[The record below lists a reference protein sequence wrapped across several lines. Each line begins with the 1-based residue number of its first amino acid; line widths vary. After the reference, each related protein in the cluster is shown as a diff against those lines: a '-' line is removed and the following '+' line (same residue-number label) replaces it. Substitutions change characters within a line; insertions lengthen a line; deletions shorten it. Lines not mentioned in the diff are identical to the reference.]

1 MEVKIL
7 SAKFDLEDSHCLA
20 VAKKHG
26 AYGTLA
32 TLFKMA
38 PAEVIEEVKNS
49 GLRGRGGAGFP
60 VGVKWSFLPKDVAKP
75 IYLAVNADESEPAT
89 FKDRYILAKDPH
101 LLIEGMIICC
111 YAIGAHDSYIY
122 IRGEYRSQYALLQQ
136 AIAEAYEAG
145 YLGERVAGHDF
156 RLEVTVHRGAG
167 AYVCGE
173 ETALLE
179 SIEGKKG
186 QPRSK
191 PPFPAAVGLYDCP
204 TIINNV
210 QSIAALPAIIEH
222 GAKAY
227 RAYGTEKSAGTHL
240 FGISGHVE
248 KPGIYELPLGL
259 PLLAVLE
266 NVAGGVWK
274 GRQLKGIIPGGSS
287 TPVLT
292 PAEARTV
299 TLDYES
305 MTEHQTM
312 FGSGGIV
319 VLDETV
325 NIVKLVENLIS
336 FYHHES
342 CGQCTPCREGL
353 GWMLKIIRKLID
365 GAGSAGD
372 IELLLELCDNIEL
385 KTVCVLSAACTMP
398 VRSYLEKFRSEFES
412 CINRSNVAPGPLPAA
427 EGEQCQKP

>member
-7 SAKFDLEDSHCLA
+7 SAKFDIEDAYKLEI
-20 VAKKHG
+20 AKQHG
-26 AYGTLA
+26 AYA
-32 TLFKMA
+32 TIDKLFAMS
-38 PAEVIEEVKNS
+38 PEDVIDEVKRS

-60 VGVKWSFLPKDVAKP
+60 AGVKWGFLPKDTGKP
-75 IYLAVNADESEPAT
+75 VYLTVNSDESEPAT
-89 FKDRYILAKDPH
+89 FKDRYILVKDPH
-101 LLIEGMIICC
+101 MMIEGIIICS
-111 YAIGAHDSYIY
+111 YAIGCHDAYIY
-122 IRGEYRSQYALLQQ
+122 IRGEYTSQVKALQ
-136 AIAEAYEAG
+136 AAIDEAYEAG
-145 YLGERVAGHDF
+145 YLGDTVAGYDYK
-156 RLEVTVHRGAG
+156 LNVTVHRGAG
-167 AYVCGE
+167 AYICGE

-191 PPFPAAVGLYDCP
+191 PPFPAVAGLYGCP

-210 QSIAALPAIIEH
+210 QSIASLPFILEH
-222 GAKAY
+222 GAEAY
-227 RAYGTEKSAGTHL
+227 QAYGTEKSTGTHL

-248 KPGIYELPLGL
+248 KPGMYELPLGL
-259 PLLAVLE
+259 PLLEVLE
-266 NVAGGVWK
+266 KVAGGVWK
-274 GRQLKGIIPGGSS
+274 GRELKGVIPGGSS

-292 PAEARTV
+292 PEEAKTV

-305 MTEHQTM
+305 MAEHKTM

-325 NIVKLVENLIS
+325 DIVKLVENLIY

-353 GWMLKIIRKLID
+353 GWMLKIMNKIIRGDGEMSDID
-365 GAGSAGD
+365 
-372 IELLLELCDNIEL
+372 LLLELCDNIEM

-398 VRSYLEKFRSEFES
+398 IRSYLNKFRDEF
-412 CINRSNVAPGPLPAA
+412 VAYVEDNSSPLEANQ
-427 EGEQCQKP
+427 E

>member
-7 SAKFDLEDSHCLA
+7 SARFDTKDAHKLK

-26 AYGTLA
+26 AYA
-32 TLFKMA
+32 TLDKLFAMQ
-38 PAEVIEEVKNS
+38 PEEVTEVVKAS

-60 VGVKWSFLPKDVAKP
+60 AGVKWSFLPKNTGKP
-75 IYLAVNADESEPAT
+75 VYLTVNSDESEPAT
-89 FKDRYILAKDPH
+89 FKDRYILVKDPH
-101 LLIEGMIICC
+101 MMIEGIIICS
-111 YAIGAHDSYIY
+111 YAIGCHDSYIY
-122 IRGEYRSQYALLQQ
+122 IRGEYTTQVKALQ
-136 AIAEAYEAG
+136 AAIDEAYAAG
-145 YLGERVAGHDF
+145 YLGDKVAGHDF
-156 RLEVTVHRGAG
+156 KLDVTVHRGAG

-191 PPFPAAVGLYDCP
+191 PPFPAIAGLYGCP

-210 QSIAALPAIIEH
+210 QTIASLPFIITN
-222 GAKAY
+222 GADAY
-227 RAYGTEKSAGTHL
+227 KAYGTEKSPGTHL

-248 KPGIYELPLGL
+248 KPGMYELPLGL
-259 PLLAVLE
+259 PLLEVIDT
-266 NVAGGVWK
+266 VAGGVWK
-274 GRQLKGIIPGGSS
+274 GRKLKGVIPGGSS
-287 TPVLT
+287 TPVLL
-292 PAEARTV
+292 PEEAKTV

-305 MTEHQTM
+305 MAAHKTM

-325 NIVKLVENLIS
+325 DMVKLVKNLID

-353 GWMLKIIRKLID
+353 GWMLKIIKKILAGNGTIDDVKL
-365 GAGSAGD
+365 
-372 IELLLELCDNIEL
+372 LRELCDNIEM

-398 VRSYLEKFRSEFES
+398 VRSYLDKFKHEFEAY
-412 CINRSNVAPGPLPAA
+412 VAANDAVAA
-427 EGEQCQKP
+427 DAKEE

>member
-7 SAKFDLEDSHCLA
+7 SAKFDIEDAHRLEI
-20 VAKKHG
+20 AKQHG
-26 AYGTLA
+26 AYA
-32 TLFKMA
+32 TIDKLFAMK
-38 PAEVIEEVKNS
+38 PEEVIEEVKRS

-60 VGVKWSFLPKDVAKP
+60 AGVKWGFLPKNTGKP
-75 IYLAVNADESEPAT
+75 VYLTVNSDESEPAT
-89 FKDRYILAKDPH
+89 FKDRYILVKDPH
-101 LLIEGMIICC
+101 MMIEGIIICS
-111 YAIGAHDSYIY
+111 YAIGSHDTYIY
-122 IRGEYRSQYALLQQ
+122 IRGEYTTQVKILQA
-136 AIAEAYEAG
+136 AIDEAYEAG
-145 YLGERVAGHDF
+145 YLGDTVAGNDF
-156 RLEVTVHRGAG
+156 KLNVTVHRGAG

-191 PPFPAAVGLYDCP
+191 PPFPAVAGLYGCP

-210 QSIAALPAIIEH
+210 QSIASLPFIMEN
-222 GAKAY
+222 GADAY
-227 RAYGTEKSAGTHL
+227 KVHGTEKSPGTHL

-248 KPGIYELPLGL
+248 KPGMYELPLGL
-259 PLLAVLE
+259 PLLEVVE
-266 NVAGGVWK
+266 KVAGGVWK
-274 GRQLKGIIPGGSS
+274 GRELKGIIPGGSS

-292 PAEARTV
+292 PEEAKTT

-305 MTEHQTM
+305 MAEHKTM

-325 NIVKLVENLIS
+325 DIVKLVENLIS

-353 GWMLKIIRKLID
+353 GWMLKIMKKIIRGEGAMSDID
-365 GAGSAGD
+365 
-372 IELLLELCDNIEL
+372 LLLELCDNIEM

-398 VRSYLEKFRSEFES
+398 VRSYLNKFKHEFTAYIAEDTS
-412 CINRSNVAPGPLPAA
+412 PLEAK
-427 EGEQCQKP
+427 QN

>member
-7 SAKFDLEDSHCLA
+7 SAKFDIENVHQIE
-20 VAKKHG
+20 VAKSHG
-26 AYGTLA
+26 AYQTLDK
-32 TLFKMA
+32 LFSMA
-38 PAEVIEEVKNS
+38 PEDVISEVKDS

-60 VGVKWSFLPKDVAKP
+60 AGVKWGFLPKNLDKP
-75 IYLAVNADESEPAT
+75 IYLAVNSDESEPAT
-89 FKDRYILAKDPH
+89 FKDRYILVKDPH
-101 LLIEGMIICC
+101 LLIEGIIICC
-111 YAIGAHDSYIY
+111 YAIDCHDAYIY
-122 IRGEYRSQYALLQQ
+122 IRGEYTSQVKALQR
-136 AIAEAYEAG
+136 AIDEAYEAG
-145 YLGERVAGHDF
+145 YLGETVDGHDF
-156 RLEVTVHRGAG
+156 RLDVTVHRGAG

-191 PPFPAAVGLYDCP
+191 PPFPAVVGLYDCP

-210 QSIAALPAIIEH
+210 QTIASLPFIIQE
-222 GAKAY
+222 GADAYKAH
-227 RAYGTEKSAGTHL
+227 GTEKSIGTHL

-248 KPGIYELPLGL
+248 NPGMYELPLGL
-259 PLLAVLE
+259 PLMEVLE
-266 NVAGGVWK
+266 KVAGGVWK
-274 GRQLKGIIPGGSS
+274 GRQLKGVIPGGSS

-292 PAEARTV
+292 AEEAKTV
-299 TLDYES
+299 NLDYES
-305 MTEHQTM
+305 MAEHKTM

-325 NIVKLVENLIS
+325 DMVKLVENLIY

-353 GWMLKIIRKLID
+353 GWMLKIVKKIIAGEGTMADID
-365 GAGSAGD
+365 
-372 IELLLELCDNIEL
+372 LLVELCDNIEM

-398 VRSYLEKFRSEFES
+398 VRSYLNKFRDEFEAY
-412 CINRSNVAPGPLPAA
+412 VTDAA
-427 EGEQCQKP
+427 S

>member
-7 SAKFDLEDSHCLA
+7 SAKFDIKDAHKIE

-26 AYGTLA
+26 AYSNLEK
-32 TLFKMA
+32 LFSMQ
-38 PAEVIEEVKNS
+38 PEEVTEVVKNS

-60 VGVKWSFLPKDVAKP
+60 AGVKWSFLPKDTGKP
-75 IYLAVNADESEPAT
+75 VYLAVNSDESEPAT
-89 FKDRYILAKDPH
+89 FKDRYILVRDPH
-101 LLIEGMIICC
+101 MMIEGIIICC
-111 YAIGAHDSYIY
+111 YAIGCHDAYIY
-122 IRGEYRSQYALLQQ
+122 IRGEYTTQVKVLQQ
-136 AIAEAYEAG
+136 AIDEAYEAG
-145 YLGERVAGHDF
+145 YLGEKVAGHDF
-156 RLEVTVHRGAG
+156 RLDVTVHRGAG

-179 SIEGKKG
+179 SVEGKKG

-191 PPFPAAVGLYDCP
+191 PPFPAVVGLYESP

-210 QSIAALPAIIEH
+210 QSIASLPFILEN
-222 GAKAY
+222 GADAY
-227 RAYGTEKSAGTHL
+227 KEYGTEKSSGTHL

-248 KPGIYELPLGL
+248 KPGMYELPLGL
-259 PLLAVLE
+259 PILEVLDK
-266 NVAGGVWK
+266 VAGGVWK
-274 GRQLKGIIPGGSS
+274 GRKMKGIIPGGSS

-292 PAEARTV
+292 PEEAKTV

-305 MTEHQTM
+305 MAAHGTM

-325 NIVKLVENLIS
+325 DIVQLVKNLID

-353 GWMLKIIRKLID
+353 GWMLKIVKKIL
-365 GAGSAGD
+365 AGD
-372 IELLLELCDNIEL
+372 GSMADIDLLVELCDNIEM

-398 VRSYLEKFRSEFES
+398 VRSYLNKFRQEFEAYVNDS
-412 CINRSNVAPGPLPAA
+412 KQAT
-427 EGEQCQKP
+427 

>member
-7 SAKFDLEDSHCLA
+7 SAKFDTKDAHKIK
-20 VAKKHG
+20 VAIKHG
-26 AYGTLA
+26 AYA
-32 TLFKMA
+32 TLDKVFAMK
-38 PAEVIEEVKNS
+38 PEEVTDVVKNS

-60 VGVKWSFLPKDVAKP
+60 AGVKWSFLPKNTGKP
-75 IYLAVNADESEPAT
+75 VYLTVNSDESEPAT
-89 FKDRYILAKDPH
+89 FKDRYILVKDPH
-101 LLIEGMIICC
+101 MMIEGIIICS
-111 YAIGAHDSYIY
+111 YAIGCHDAYIY
-122 IRGEYRSQYALLQQ
+122 IRGEYTTQVKALQ
-136 AIAEAYEAG
+136 AAIDEAYDAG
-145 YLGERVAGHDF
+145 YLGDSVAGHDF
-156 RLEVTVHRGAG
+156 KLNVTVHRGAG

-191 PPFPAAVGLYDCP
+191 PPFPAVAGLYGCP

-210 QSIAALPAIIEH
+210 QTIASLPFIIEN
-222 GAKAY
+222 GADAYKAH
-227 RAYGTEKSAGTHL
+227 GTEKSPGTHL

-248 KPGIYELPLGL
+248 KPGMYELPLGL
-259 PLLAVLE
+259 PLLEVIDK
-266 NVAGGVWK
+266 VAGGVWK
-274 GRQLKGIIPGGSS
+274 GRKLKGVIPGGSS
-287 TPVLT
+287 TPVLL
-292 PAEARTV
+292 PEEAKTV

-305 MTEHQTM
+305 MAAHKTM

-325 NIVKLVENLIS
+325 DMVKLVKNLID

-353 GWMLKIIRKLID
+353 GWMLKIIKKIL
-365 GAGSAGD
+365 AGD
-372 IELLLELCDNIEL
+372 GTMTDVNLLRELCDNIEM

-398 VRSYLEKFRSEFES
+398 VRSYLDKFRHEFEAY
-412 CINRSNVAPGPLPAA
+412 VATNDSLAA
-427 EGEQCQKP
+427 EAK

>member
-7 SAKFDLEDSHCLA
+7 SAKFDIKNANKLKT
-20 VAKKHG
+20 AKKHG
-26 AYGTLA
+26 AYQTLDK
-32 TLFKMA
+32 LFSME

-60 VGVKWSFLPKDVAKP
+60 AGVKWGFLAKDTGKP
-75 IYLAVNADESEPAT
+75 VYLTVNSDESEPAT
-89 FKDRYILAKDPH
+89 FKDRYILVKDPH
-101 LLIEGMIICC
+101 MMIEGIIICC
-111 YAIGAHDSYIY
+111 YAIGSHDTYIY
-122 IRGEYRSQYALLQQ
+122 IRGEYTTQIKILQA
-136 AIAEAYEAG
+136 AIDEAYKAG
-145 YLGERVAGHDF
+145 YLGETVAGHDY
-156 RLEVTVHRGAG
+156 RIDVTVHRGAG
-167 AYVCGE
+167 AYICGE

-191 PPFPAAVGLYDCP
+191 PPFPAVAGLYGCP

-210 QSIAALPAIIEH
+210 QSIASLPFIIQE
-222 GAKAY
+222 GADAY
-227 RAYGTEKSAGTHL
+227 KAYGTEKSPGTHL

-248 KPGIYELPLGL
+248 KPGMYELPLGL
-259 PLLAVLE
+259 PLLEVIDK
-266 NVAGGVWK
+266 VAGGVWK
-274 GRQLKGIIPGGSS
+274 GRKLKAVIPGGSS
-287 TPVLT
+287 TPVLL
-292 PAEARTV
+292 PDEAATT

-305 MTEHQTM
+305 MAEHKTM

-325 NIVKLVENLIS
+325 DIVELVQNLIN

-353 GWMLKIIRKLID
+353 GWMRKIVQKILKGEGSMADID
-365 GAGSAGD
+365 
-372 IELLLELCDNIEL
+372 LLRELCDNIEM

-398 VRSYLEKFRSEFES
+398 VRSYLDKFRHEFEAYVTENEPS
-412 CINRSNVAPGPLPAA
+412 VAEAT
-427 EGEQCQKP
+427 EE

>member
-7 SAKFDLEDSHCLA
+7 SAKFDIKDAHKIE

-26 AYGTLA
+26 AYSTLDKV
-32 TLFKMA
+32 FSMQ
-38 PAEVIEEVKNS
+38 PEDVIEEVKNS

-60 VGVKWSFLPKDVAKP
+60 AGVKWGFLPKDTGKP
-75 IYLAVNADESEPAT
+75 VYLAVNSDESEPAT
-89 FKDRYILAKDPH
+89 FKDRYILVKDPH
-101 LLIEGMIICC
+101 MMIEGIIICS
-111 YAIGAHDSYIY
+111 YAIGSHETYIY
-122 IRGEYRSQYALLQQ
+122 IRGEYTSQVKALQ
-136 AIAEAYEAG
+136 AAIDEAYEAG
-145 YLGERVAGHDF
+145 YLGDNVAGHGF
-156 RLEVTVHRGAG
+156 KLEVTVHRGAG

-179 SIEGKKG
+179 SIEGRKG

-191 PPFPAAVGLYDCP
+191 PPFPAVAGLYGCP

-210 QSIAALPAIIEH
+210 QSIASLPFILEN
-222 GAKAY
+222 GADAY
-227 RAYGTEKSAGTHL
+227 KKYGTEKSSGTHL

-248 KPGIYELPLGL
+248 KPGMYELPLGL
-259 PLLAVLE
+259 PLLEVIE
-266 NVAGGVWK
+266 KVAGGVWK
-274 GRQLKGIIPGGSS
+274 GRKLKGVIPGGSS
-287 TPVLT
+287 TPVLL
-292 PAEARTV
+292 PEEAKTV

-305 MTEHQTM
+305 MAEHKTM

-325 NIVKLVENLIS
+325 DMVELVKNLID

-353 GWMLKIIRKLID
+353 GWMKKITQTILK
-365 GAGSAGD
+365 GEGSMD
-372 IELLLELCDNIEL
+372 DVNLLRELCDNIEM

-398 VRSYLEKFRSEFES
+398 VRSYLDKFRHEFEAYVKNNDS
-412 CINRSNVAPGPLPAA
+412 SAA
-427 EGEQCQKP
+427 EAK

>member
-7 SAKFDLEDSHCLA
+7 SAKFDIENGHLLE

-26 AYGTLA
+26 AYSTLDK
-32 TLFKMA
+32 LFAMEPTA
-38 PAEVIEEVKNS
+38 VTEEVKKS

-60 VGVKWSFLPKDVAKP
+60 AGVKWGFLPKNTGKP
-75 IYLAVNADESEPAT
+75 TYLAVNSDESEPAT
-89 FKDRYILAKDPH
+89 FKDRYILVRDPH
-101 LLIEGMIICC
+101 MLIEGIIICC
-111 YAIGAHDSYIY
+111 WAIGCNDVYIY
-122 IRGEYRSQYALLQQ
+122 IRGEYTSQVKVLQQ
-136 AIAEAYEAG
+136 AIDEAYAAG
-145 YLGERVAGHDF
+145 YLGNTVAGQDF
-156 RLEVTVHRGAG
+156 RVDVTVHRGAG

-191 PPFPAAVGLYDCP
+191 PPFPAVEGLYNCP

-210 QSIAALPAIIEH
+210 QTIASLPFIMTN
-222 GAKAY
+222 GAEAY
-227 RAYGTEKSAGTHL
+227 TAYGTEKSPGTHL

-248 KPGIYELPLGL
+248 KPGMYELPLGL
-259 PLLAVLE
+259 PLLEVIDK
-266 NVAGGVWK
+266 VAGGVWK
-274 GRQLKGIIPGGSS
+274 NRKLKGVIPGGSS

-292 PAEARTV
+292 AEEAKTV

-305 MTEHQTM
+305 MAAHKTM

-325 NIVKLVENLIS
+325 DCVKLVQNLVN

-353 GWMLKIIRKLID
+353 GWMKKITKQLLAGQGTIADID
-365 GAGSAGD
+365 
-372 IELLLELCDNIEL
+372 LLRELCDNIEM

-398 VRSYLEKFRSEFES
+398 VRSYLDKFRHEFEAYA
-412 CINRSNVAPGPLPAA
+412 IDNVSADAKLQGN
-427 EGEQCQKP
+427 

>member
-7 SAKFDLEDSHCLA
+7 SAKFDIPDAHKID
-20 VAKKHG
+20 VAKENG
-26 AYGTLA
+26 AYSTLDKVFA
-32 TLFKMA
+32 ME
-38 PAEVIEEVKNS
+38 PADVIEEVKNS

-60 VGVKWSFLPKDVAKP
+60 AGVKWGFLPKDTGKP
-75 IYLAVNADESEPAT
+75 VYLAVNSDESEPAT
-89 FKDRYILAKDPH
+89 FKDRYILVKDPH
-101 LLIEGMIICC
+101 MMIEGIIICC
-111 YAIGAHDSYIY
+111 YAIGCHDTYIY
-122 IRGEYRSQYALLQQ
+122 IRGEYTTQVKALQ
-136 AIAEAYEAG
+136 AAIDEAYEAG
-145 YLGERVAGHDF
+145 YLGEKVAGRDF
-156 RLEVTVHRGAG
+156 RIDVTVHRGAG

-191 PPFPAAVGLYDCP
+191 PPFPAVSGLYDCP

-210 QSIAALPAIIEH
+210 QSIASLPYIMEN
-222 GAKAY
+222 GAEAY
-227 RAYGTEKSAGTHL
+227 KQYGTERSSGTHL

-248 KPGIYELPLGL
+248 KPGMYELPLGL
-259 PLLAVLE
+259 PLLEVLDK
-266 NVAGGVWK
+266 VAGGVWK
-274 GRQLKGIIPGGSS
+274 GRKLKGVIPGGSS

-292 PAEARTV
+292 PEEAKTV

-305 MTEHQTM
+305 MAEHKTM

-325 NIVKLVENLIS
+325 DIVKLVENLIY

-353 GWMLKIIRKLID
+353 GWMLKIAKKIVRREGTMSDID
-365 GAGSAGD
+365 
-372 IELLLELCDNIEL
+372 LLVELCDNIEM

-398 VRSYLEKFRSEFES
+398 VRSYLNKFRHEFEAYVNDDAS
-412 CINRSNVAPGPLPAA
+412 SVAKAKQ
-427 EGEQCQKP
+427 E

>member
-1 MEVKIL
+1 MQVKIL
-7 SAKFDLEDSHCLA
+7 SARFHLKNSHTLK

-26 AYGTLA
+26 AYKTLDRLFA
-32 TLFKMA
+32 TK
-38 PAEVIEEVKNS
+38 PEDVIDEVKRS

-60 VGVKWSFLPKDVAKP
+60 AGVKWGFLPKNTGKP
-75 IYLAVNADESEPAT
+75 IYLAVNSDESEPAT
-89 FKDRYILAKDPH
+89 FKDRYILVKDPH
-101 LLIEGMIICC
+101 LLIEGIIICA
-111 YAIGAHDSYIY
+111 YAIDCHETYIY
-122 IRGEYRSQYALLQQ
+122 IRGEYTTQVKVLQE
-136 AIAEAYEAG
+136 AIDEAYAAG
-145 YLGERVAGHDF
+145 YLGDQVAGRDYKLH
-156 RLEVTVHRGAG
+156 VTVHRGAG

-191 PPFPAAVGLYDCP
+191 PPFPAVSGLYGCP

-210 QSIAALPAIIEH
+210 QTIASLPFIIEK
-222 GAKAY
+222 GADAY
-227 RAYGTEKSAGTHL
+227 KAYGTEKSPGTHL

-248 KPGIYELPLGL
+248 KPGMYELPLGL
-259 PLLAVLE
+259 PLMEVI
-266 NVAGGVWK
+266 NKVAGGVWK
-274 GRQLKGIIPGGSS
+274 GRKLKGIIPGGSS
-287 TPVLT
+287 TPVLL
-292 PAEARTV
+292 PEEAADT

-305 MTEHQTM
+305 MAAHKTM

-325 NIVKLVENLIS
+325 DIVQLVKNLID

-353 GWMLKIIRKLID
+353 GWMLKIVKKILRREGTMD
-365 GAGSAGD
+365 D
-372 IELLLELCDNIEL
+372 VLLLRELCDNIEM

-398 VRSYLEKFRSEFES
+398 VRSYLDKFRHEFEAY
-412 CINRSNVAPGPLPAA
+412 VATAA
-427 EGEQCQKP
+427 SARAQE

>member
-7 SAKFDLEDSHCLA
+7 SAKFDIEGANRLE
-20 VAKKHG
+20 VAKEHG
-26 AYGTLA
+26 AYA
-32 TLFKMA
+32 TLDKLFSMD
-38 PAEVIEEVKNS
+38 PADVTEEVKKS

-60 VGVKWSFLPKDVAKP
+60 AGVKWGFLPKNTGKP
-75 IYLAVNADESEPAT
+75 TYLAVNSDESEPAT
-89 FKDRYILAKDPH
+89 FKDRYILVRDPH
-101 LLIEGMIICC
+101 MMIEGIIICC
-111 YAIGAHDSYIY
+111 WAIGCHDAYIY
-122 IRGEYRSQYALLQQ
+122 IRGEYTTQVKVLQE
-136 AIAEAYEAG
+136 AIDEAYAAG
-145 YLGERVAGHDF
+145 YLGEKVAGNDF
-156 RLEVTVHRGAG
+156 RVDVTVHRGAG

-191 PPFPAAVGLYDCP
+191 PPFPAVEGLYGCP

-210 QSIAALPAIIEH
+210 QTIASLPFILAN
-222 GAKAY
+222 GAEAY
-227 RAYGTEKSAGTHL
+227 TAYGTEKSSGTHL

-248 KPGIYELPLGL
+248 KPGMYELPLGL
-259 PLLAVLE
+259 PLLEVLDK
-266 NVAGGVWK
+266 VAGGVWK
-274 GRQLKGIIPGGSS
+274 GRALKGVIPGGSS

-292 PAEARTV
+292 AEEAKTV

-305 MTEHQTM
+305 MAAHKTM

-325 NIVKLVENLIS
+325 DIVKLVENLIY

-353 GWMLKIIRKLID
+353 GWMLKIVKKLL
-365 GAGSAGD
+365 AGD
-372 IELLLELCDNIEL
+372 GIMEDIDLLRELCDNIEM

-398 VRSYLEKFRSEFES
+398 VRSYLDKFRHEFEAYVKS
-412 CINRSNVAPGPLPAA
+412 DVSAHAN
-427 EGEQCQKP
+427 Q

>member
-1 MEVKIL
+1 MSMEVKIL
-7 SAKFDLEDSHCLA
+7 SEKFDIKDAHLLE

-26 AYGTLA
+26 AYKTLDK
-32 TLFKMA
+32 LFSVE
-38 PAEVIEEVKNS
+38 PPDVIEEVKNS

-60 VGVKWSFLPKDVAKP
+60 AGVKWGFLPKDIDKP
-75 IYLAVNADESEPAT
+75 VYLAVNSDESEPAT
-89 FKDRYILAKDPH
+89 FKDRYILVRDPH
-101 LLIEGMIICC
+101 MLIEGIIICS
-111 YAIGAHDSYIY
+111 YAIGCHDCYIY
-122 IRGEYRSQYALLQQ
+122 IRGEYTTQVKILQA
-136 AIAEAYEAG
+136 AIDEAYEAG
-145 YLGERVAGHDF
+145 YLGESVAGRDF
-156 RLEVTVHRGAG
+156 RLDVTVHRGAG

-191 PPFPAAVGLYDCP
+191 PPFPAVMGLYESP

-210 QSIAALPAIIEH
+210 QSIASLPFIIDK
-222 GAKAY
+222 GAEAY
-227 RAYGTEKSAGTHL
+227 KAYGTEKSAGTHL

-248 KPGIYELPLGL
+248 KPGMYELPLGL
-259 PLLAVLE
+259 PLMEVVE
-266 NVAGGVWK
+266 KVAGGVWK
-274 GRQLKGIIPGGSS
+274 GRALKGIIPGGSS

-292 PAEARTV
+292 VEEAKTV

-305 MTEHQTM
+305 MAEHKTM

-325 NIVKLVENLIS
+325 DMVKLVENLIY

-353 GWMLKIIRKLID
+353 GWMLKIVKKLLAGEGTAADID
-365 GAGSAGD
+365 
-372 IELLLELCDNIEL
+372 LLVELCDNIEM

-398 VRSYLEKFRSEFES
+398 VRSYLNKFRHEFEAYAVDEAS
-412 CINRSNVAPGPLPAA
+412 A
-427 EGEQCQKP
+427 K

>member
-7 SAKFDLEDSHCLA
+7 SAKFDIEDAHKLEI
-20 VAKKHG
+20 AKQHG
-26 AYGTLA
+26 AYA
-32 TLFKMA
+32 TIDKLFAMS
-38 PAEVIEEVKNS
+38 PEDVIDEVRRS

-60 VGVKWSFLPKDVAKP
+60 AGVKWGFLPKDTGKP
-75 IYLAVNADESEPAT
+75 VYLTVNSDESEPAT
-89 FKDRYILAKDPH
+89 FKDRYILVKDPH
-101 LLIEGMIICC
+101 MMIEGIIICS
-111 YAIGAHDSYIY
+111 YAIGCHDTYIY
-122 IRGEYRSQYALLQQ
+122 IRGEYTSQVKALQ
-136 AIAEAYEAG
+136 AAIDEAYEAG
-145 YLGERVAGHDF
+145 YLGDTVAGRDYK
-156 RLEVTVHRGAG
+156 LNVTVHRGAG
-167 AYVCGE
+167 AYICGE

-191 PPFPAAVGLYDCP
+191 PPFPAVAGLYGCP

-210 QSIAALPAIIEH
+210 QSIASLPFILQH
-222 GAKAY
+222 GAEAY
-227 RAYGTEKSAGTHL
+227 QAYGTEKSTGTHL

-248 KPGIYELPLGL
+248 KPGMYELPLGL
-259 PLLAVLE
+259 PLLEVLE
-266 NVAGGVWK
+266 KVAGGVWK
-274 GRQLKGIIPGGSS
+274 GRELKGVIPGGSS

-292 PAEARTV
+292 PEEAKTV

-305 MTEHQTM
+305 MAEHKTM

-325 NIVKLVENLIS
+325 DIVKLVENLIY

-353 GWMLKIIRKLID
+353 GWMLKIMNKIVRGDGEMSDID
-365 GAGSAGD
+365 
-372 IELLLELCDNIEL
+372 LLLELCDNIEM

-398 VRSYLEKFRSEFES
+398 IRSYLNKFRDEF
-412 CINRSNVAPGPLPAA
+412 VAYVKDNSSPLEAKQ
-427 EGEQCQKP
+427 E

>member
-7 SAKFDLEDSHCLA
+7 SAKFDIEGAHTLD

-26 AYGTLA
+26 AYA
-32 TLFKMA
+32 TLDKLFTMD
-38 PAEVIEEVKNS
+38 PADVIEEVKNS

-60 VGVKWSFLPKDVAKP
+60 AGVKWSFLPKDTDKP
-75 IYLAVNADESEPAT
+75 VYLAVNSDESEPAT
-89 FKDRYILAKDPH
+89 FKDRYILVRDPH
-101 LLIEGMIICC
+101 MLIEGIIICC
-111 YAIGAHDSYIY
+111 YAIGCHDTYIY
-122 IRGEYRSQYALLQQ
+122 IRGEYTSQVKILQA
-136 AIAEAYEAG
+136 AIDEAYEAG
-145 YLGERVAGHDF
+145 YLGDSVAGHDF
-156 RLEVTVHRGAG
+156 KLEVTVHRGAG

-191 PPFPAAVGLYDCP
+191 PPFPAVVGLYDCP

-210 QSIAALPAIIEH
+210 QSIASLPFILEK
-222 GAKAY
+222 GADAY
-227 RAYGTEKSAGTHL
+227 KEYGTEKSTGTHL

-248 KPGIYELPLGL
+248 KPGMYELPLGL
-259 PLLAVLE
+259 PLLEVLDK
-266 NVAGGVWK
+266 VAGGVWK
-274 GRQLKGIIPGGSS
+274 GRKLKGVIPGGSS

-292 PAEARTV
+292 EEEAKTV

-305 MTEHQTM
+305 MAEHGTM

-325 NIVKLVENLIS
+325 NIVELVKNLID

-353 GWMLKIIRKLID
+353 GWMLKIVGKILA
-365 GAGSAGD
+365 GEGSAAD
-372 IELLLELCDNIEL
+372 IDLLLELCDNIEM

-398 VRSYLEKFRSEFES
+398 VRSYLNKFRHEFEAYVEKGAS
-412 CINRSNVAPGPLPAA
+412 MQAA
-427 EGEQCQKP
+427 EIQE

>member
-7 SAKFDLEDSHCLA
+7 SAKFDIENSHTLE

-26 AYGTLA
+26 GYSTLDK
-32 TLFKMA
+32 LFAME
-38 PAEVIEEVKNS
+38 PVEVIEVVKNS

-60 VGVKWSFLPKDVAKP
+60 AGVKWGFLPKGLDKP
-75 IYLAVNADESEPAT
+75 VYLAVNSDESEPAT
-89 FKDRYILAKDPH
+89 FKDRHILVHDPH
-101 LLIEGMIICC
+101 MMIEGIIICC
-111 YAIGAHDSYIY
+111 WAIGCHDAYIY
-122 IRGEYRSQYALLQQ
+122 IRGEYTTQIKILRQ
-136 AIAEAYEAG
+136 AIDEAYAAG
-145 YLGERVAGHDF
+145 YLGEKVAGHDF
-156 RLEVTVHRGAG
+156 RIDVTVHRGAG

-191 PPFPAAVGLYDCP
+191 PPFPAVAGLYGCP

-210 QSIAALPAIIEH
+210 QSIASLPYIIEH
-222 GAKAY
+222 GAEAY

-248 KPGIYELPLGL
+248 RPGLYELPLGL
-259 PLLAVLE
+259 PLLEVLDK
-266 NVAGGVWK
+266 VAGGVWQ
-274 GRQLKGIIPGGSS
+274 GRGLKGVIPGGSS

-292 PAEARTV
+292 PQEAESV

-305 MTEHQTM
+305 MAEHGTM

-325 NIVKLVENLIS
+325 DIVKLVENLIS

-353 GWMLKIIRKLID
+353 GWMLKIVKKLLAGEGTRADID
-365 GAGSAGD
+365 
-372 IELLLELCDNIEL
+372 LLRELCDNIEM

-398 VRSYLEKFRSEFES
+398 VRSYLDKFRHEFEAYAVDCAS
-412 CINRSNVAPGPLPAA
+412 DVA
-427 EGEQCQKP
+427 EQQGKQG

>member
-7 SAKFDLEDSHCLA
+7 SEKFDIENANQLE
-20 VAKKHG
+20 VAKQHG
-26 AYGTLA
+26 AYSTLDKVFA
-32 TLFKMA
+32 ME
-38 PAEVIEEVKNS
+38 PAAVIEEVKKS

-60 VGVKWSFLPKDVAKP
+60 AGVKWGFLPKDTGKP
-75 IYLAVNADESEPAT
+75 TYLTVNSDESEPAT
-89 FKDRYILAKDPH
+89 FKDRFILVRDPH
-101 LLIEGMIICC
+101 MLIEGIIICC
-111 YAIGAHDSYIY
+111 WAIGCNDVYIY
-122 IRGEYRSQYALLQQ
+122 IRGEYTTQVKVLQK
-136 AIAEAYEAG
+136 AIDEAYEAG
-145 YLGERVAGHDF
+145 YLGEKAAGYDF
-156 RLEVTVHRGAG
+156 RVDVTVHRGAG

-191 PPFPAAVGLYDCP
+191 PPFPAVEGLYACP

-210 QSIAALPAIIEH
+210 QTIASLPFIMKN
-222 GAKAY
+222 GAEAY
-227 RAYGTEKSAGTHL
+227 TAYGTEKSPGTHL

-248 KPGIYELPLGL
+248 KPGMYELPLGL
-259 PLLAVLE
+259 PLLEVIDK
-266 NVAGGVWK
+266 VAGGVWK
-274 GRQLKGIIPGGSS
+274 GRKLKGIIPGGSS

-292 PAEARTV
+292 EEEAKTV

-305 MTEHQTM
+305 MAAHGTM

-325 NIVKLVENLIS
+325 DAVKLVQNLIN

-353 GWMLKIIRKLID
+353 GWMKKITKKLLGGEGTLAD
-365 GAGSAGD
+365 VA
-372 IELLLELCDNIEL
+372 LLRELCDNIEM

-398 VRSYLEKFRSEFES
+398 VRSYLDKFRHEFEAYA
-412 CINRSNVAPGPLPAA
+412 IDNVSADDTL
-427 EGEQCQKP
+427 QRN

>member
-7 SAKFDLEDSHCLA
+7 SAKFDIEDAHLIA
-20 VAKKHG
+20 VAKDHG
-26 AYGTLA
+26 AYQTLDK
-32 TLFKMA
+32 LFSMS
-38 PAEVIEEVKNS
+38 PEDVINEVKES

-60 VGVKWSFLPKDVAKP
+60 AGVKWSFLPKDLDKP
-75 IYLAVNADESEPAT
+75 TYLAVNSDESEPAT
-89 FKDRYILAKDPH
+89 FKDRYILVKDPH
-101 LLIEGMIICC
+101 LLIEGIIICC
-111 YAIGAHDSYIY
+111 YAINCHDAYIY
-122 IRGEYRSQYALLQQ
+122 IRGEYTSQVKALQR
-136 AIAEAYEAG
+136 AIDEAYEAG
-145 YLGERVAGHDF
+145 YLGESVGGHDF
-156 RLEVTVHRGAG
+156 RLDVTVHRGAG

-191 PPFPAAVGLYDCP
+191 PPFPAVVGLYDCP

-210 QSIAALPAIIEH
+210 QTIASLPFIIQE
-222 GAKAY
+222 GADAYKAH
-227 RAYGTEKSAGTHL
+227 GTEKSSGTHL

-248 KPGIYELPLGL
+248 KPGMYELPLGL
-259 PLLAVLE
+259 PLMEVLDR
-266 NVAGGVWK
+266 VAGGVWK
-274 GRQLKGIIPGGSS
+274 GRKLKGVIPGGSS

-292 PAEARTV
+292 PEEAKTV
-299 TLDYES
+299 SLDYES
-305 MTEHQTM
+305 MAEHKTM

-325 NIVKLVENLIS
+325 DIVKLVENLIH

-353 GWMLKIIRKLID
+353 GWMLKIVKKIIAGEGSMADID
-365 GAGSAGD
+365 
-372 IELLLELCDNIEL
+372 LLVELCDNIEM

-398 VRSYLEKFRSEFES
+398 VRSYLNKFRDEFEAY
-412 CINRSNVAPGPLPAA
+412 VTDAA
-427 EGEQCQKP
+427 S

>member
-7 SAKFDLEDSHCLA
+7 SAKFDIEGAHTLE
-20 VAKKHG
+20 VAKQHG
-26 AYGTLA
+26 AYETLDKV
-32 TLFKMA
+32 FSME
-38 PAEVIEEVKNS
+38 PVDVIEEVKKS

-60 VGVKWSFLPKDVAKP
+60 AGVKWGFLPKGLDKP
-75 IYLAVNADESEPAT
+75 VYLAVNSDESEPAT
-89 FKDRYILAKDPH
+89 FKDRFILVRDPH
-101 LLIEGMIICC
+101 LLIEGIIICC
-111 YAIGAHDSYIY
+111 RAIGSHDAYIY
-122 IRGEYRSQYALLQQ
+122 IRGEYTTQVKVLQK
-136 AIAEAYEAG
+136 AIDEAYAAG
-145 YLGERVAGHDF
+145 YLGDKVGGHDY
-156 RLEVTVHRGAG
+156 RVDVTVHRGAG

-191 PPFPAAVGLYDCP
+191 PPFPAVAGLYGCP

-210 QSIAALPAIIEH
+210 QTMASLPFILKNGPE
-222 GAKAY
+222 AY
-227 RAYGTEKSAGTHL
+227 TAYGTEKSPGTHL
-240 FGISGHVE
+240 FGISGHVA
-248 KPGIYELPLGL
+248 KPGMYELPLGL
-259 PLLAVLE
+259 PILE
-266 NVAGGVWK
+266 VIEKVAGGVWL
-274 GRQLKGIIPGGSS
+274 GRKLKGIIPGGSS

-292 PAEARTV
+292 PEEAKDV

-305 MTEHQTM
+305 MAAHRTM

-325 NIVKLVENLIS
+325 DVVRLVENLIS

-353 GWMLKIIRKLID
+353 GWMLKIVKKLI
-365 GAGSAGD
+365 AGEGSMED
-372 IELLLELCDNIEL
+372 LNLLRELCDNIEG

-398 VRSYLEKFRSEFES
+398 VRSYLDKFRHEFEAY
-412 CINRSNVAPGPLPAA
+412 VAEPAA
-427 EGEQCQKP
+427 AHADL

>member
-7 SAKFDLEDSHCLA
+7 SAKFDLEDGHKLEI
-20 VAKKHG
+20 AKQHG
-26 AYGTLA
+26 AYGTLDK
-32 TLFKMA
+32 LFAMK
-38 PAEVIEEVKNS
+38 PEEVIEEVKAS

-60 VGVKWSFLPKDVAKP
+60 AGVKWSFLPKGTGKP
-75 IYLAVNADESEPAT
+75 VYLAVNSDESEPAT
-89 FKDRYILAKDPH
+89 FKDRYILVKDPH
-101 LLIEGMIICC
+101 MMIEGIIICS
-111 YAIGAHDSYIY
+111 YAIGSHDTYIY
-122 IRGEYRSQYALLQQ
+122 IRGEYTSQVKALQ
-136 AIAEAYEAG
+136 AAIDEAYEAG
-145 YLGERVAGHDF
+145 YLGDTVAGHDF
-156 RLEVTVHRGAG
+156 KLNVTVHRGAG

-179 SIEGKKG
+179 SVEGKKG

-191 PPFPAAVGLYDCP
+191 PPFPAVAGLYGCP

-210 QSIAALPAIIEH
+210 QTIASLPFIMEN
-222 GAKAY
+222 GAEAYKAH
-227 RAYGTEKSAGTHL
+227 GTEKSPGTHL

-248 KPGIYELPLGL
+248 KPGMYELPLGL
-259 PLLAVLE
+259 PLLEVIE
-266 NVAGGVWK
+266 KVAGGVWQK
-274 GRQLKGIIPGGSS
+274 RKLKGVIPGGSS

-292 PAEARTV
+292 PEEAKTV

-305 MTEHQTM
+305 MAEHKTM

-325 NIVKLVENLIS
+325 DMVKLVKNLID

-353 GWMLKIIRKLID
+353 GWMLKIIKKIIRGEGEIADID
-365 GAGSAGD
+365 
-372 IELLLELCDNIEL
+372 LLSELCDNIEL

-398 VRSYLEKFRSEFES
+398 VRSYLNKFRAEF
-412 CINRSNVAPGPLPAA
+412 VAYVA
-427 EGEQCQKP
+427 ENSTQPEAEQE